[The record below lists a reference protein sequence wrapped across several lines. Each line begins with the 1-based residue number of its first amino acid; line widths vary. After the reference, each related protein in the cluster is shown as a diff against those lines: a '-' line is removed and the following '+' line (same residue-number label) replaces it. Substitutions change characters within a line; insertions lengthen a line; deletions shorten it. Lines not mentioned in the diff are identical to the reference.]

1 MSIVHVLAAT
11 AVTMHAVLGRR
22 EVPAVIGWV
31 GLVWLAPVVGSAL
44 YFVFGVNRIR
54 RAGAQL
60 WSQQDPGTAYGAVS
74 LRDELPVHLL
84 ECSPAMDEMVRLG
97 AIVTGLPLRH
107 GNHITALVDGD
118 EAYPAMLDAIS
129 GAQQSV
135 LLASYIFDTDRVGV
149 TFSAALTDAHRR
161 GVLVRVL
168 IDDVGARYSRPPMPA
183 RLRAL
188 GVPVATFLP
197 TRGALFMRYANLR
210 NHRKLLLV
218 DGRIG
223 FTGGMNIREGH
234 QRRLSPAAPVRCLHF
249 RVDGPIVTDMLRA
262 FAQDWAFT
270 TGETLTDVEHSFRAD
285 PPAGDVTARSVL
297 DGPDSDIENMP
308 EIILGALA
316 AARRRIAIVTPYFL
330 PDARI
335 LSALRI
341 AALRGLSVDLVIPS
355 RNNVRVMDW
364 ATMPQMI
371 TLLESG
377 CRVWRTP
384 PPFDHTKLFVVD
396 GVWSLIGSTNWDARS
411 LRLNFE
417 HNLECYDATLA
428 QQLEMMVTSRI
439 TNGTPLTIRELHAR
453 TLPVRVRDGVARLLS
468 PYL

>member
-1 MSIVHVLAAT
+1 
-11 AVTMHAVLGRR
+11 MHAVLGRR

-31 GLVWLAPVVGSAL
+31 GLVWLAPIVGSAL
-44 YFVFGVNRIR
+44 YVAFGVNRIR
-54 RAGAQL
+54 RAGARL
-60 WSQQDPGTAYGAVS
+60 WSQGDTDTALAVVPA
-74 LRDELPVHLL
+74 RDELPAHLL

-97 AIVTGLPLRH
+97 AAVTGLPLRH
-107 GNHITALVDGD
+107 GNRITPLVDGD
-118 EAYPAMLDAIS
+118 DAYPAMLEAIA
-129 GAQQSV
+129 GAERSV
-135 LLASYIFDTDRVGV
+135 LLASYIFDNDRVGV
-149 TFSAALTDAHRR
+149 QFSAALADAQRR

-168 IDDVGARYSRPPMPA
+168 IDDVGARYSRPPMPT

-210 NHRKLLLV
+210 NHRKLLIV
-218 DGRIG
+218 DGSVG

-234 QRRLSPAAPVRCLHF
+234 QLSLAPAVPVRCLHF
-249 RVDGPIVTDMLRA
+249 RVEGPIVTDMLRS
-262 FAQDWAFT
+262 FEQDWTFT
-270 TGETLTDVEHSFRAD
+270 TGEALSDVEHSFRSD
-285 PPAGDVTARSVL
+285 VSAGNVTARSVP

-335 LSALRI
+335 LSALRV
-341 AALRGLSVDLVIPS
+341 AALRGLDVDLIIPV

-364 ATMPQMI
+364 ATMPQM
-371 TLLESG
+371 TALLESG

-384 PPFDHTKLFVVD
+384 PPFDHTKLLVVD

-417 HNLECYDATLA
+417 HNLECYDVELA
-428 QQLEMMVTSRI
+428 QRLEMMVTSRMQHGI
-439 TNGTPLTIRELHAR
+439 PLTLGDLHAR
-453 TLPVRVRDGVARLLS
+453 TLPIQIRDGLARLLS